1 MRTEILINLL
11 CYAYLLFQVE
21 IHKYIKHT
29 EKNENRMNRT
39 HISGSNMCLILR
51 QGVGE
56 HGGELG
62 LPVIVSNACPC
73 HTLLLR
79 RGVDCSDDTA
89 LPTSQQKKS
98 ETYYL
103 KMNKFHN
110 HKTIIFK
117 IP

>member
-1 MRTEILINLL
+1 
-11 CYAYLLFQVE
+11 
-21 IHKYIKHT
+21 
-29 EKNENRMNRT
+29 
-39 HISGSNMCLILR
+39 MCRILR

-89 LPTSQQKKS
+89 LPTSQQQKS
-98 ETYYL
+98 KTYSL
-103 KMNKFHN
+103 KMNSISLKYHEQLFVLL
-110 HKTIIFK
+110 TVTEAV
-117 IP
+117 